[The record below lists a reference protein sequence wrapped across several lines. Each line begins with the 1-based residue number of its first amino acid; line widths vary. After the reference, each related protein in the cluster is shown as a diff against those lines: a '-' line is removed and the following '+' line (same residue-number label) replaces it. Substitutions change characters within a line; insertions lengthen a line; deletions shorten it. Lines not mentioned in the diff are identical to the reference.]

1 MARTPFKLKSSP
13 TKGKID
19 DFFKG
24 ATEETKT
31 KRAEL
36 KENTKAGESSY
47 QASNR
52 LRSKKRDTST
62 DSVTT
67 RSTKKRDSILGDEN
81 KDGNIVSR
89 YLARAKAKRTN
100 KASDNN
106 EDITTEINTPEVP
119 KIVKPKVLYSD
130 TEGMQ
135 KLYKKAD
142 QVKYPTFASFKTAA
156 KLYNDKKKK

>member
-13 TKGKID
+13 TKGNID

-52 LRSKKRDTST
+52 LNSKKRDTST

-67 RSTKKRDSILGDEN
+67 RSTEKRDSILGDEN

-106 EDITTEINTPEVP
+106 EEKTDLVVPE
-119 KIVKPKVLYSD
+119 IVKPKVTY
-130 TEGMQ
+130 EEA
-135 KLYKKAD
+135 YKKAD
-142 QVKYPTFASFKTAA
+142 IKKYPTFASFKDAA
-156 KLYNDKKKK
+156 ELYNSPEEVKKRKKK